1 MDTKDFKRLEKMYSP
16 RYLPGLDGLRA
27 FAVIGI
33 IIYHLNAQWLSGGFL
48 GVDTFFVISGY
59 LITSL
64 LISEYYRTQKIDL
77 LEFWKRRLKR
87 LIPAVLFL
95 ICVVLTF
102 TLIFKPEL
110 IIQMKRDA
118 IAAIFYVSNWWYISQ
133 NVDYF
138 NQFAI
143 EPLKHLWSLAI
154 EEQFYL
160 LFPLV
165 ITFLL
170 HRFKPR
176 NIIQT
181 LFIVSLISLGLMIV
195 IHFITGDNSRVYFG
209 TDTRL
214 QTLLLGC
221 ILAFIWPPFALKK
234 DISRKIVVSL
244 DIIGISG
251 FAVLMTLFFIV
262 GDQDQWIYNGGFYI
276 ISFATLF
283 IIAIAVHPSSLFAKF
298 LSMKPLL
305 IIGKRS
311 YSLYLWH
318 YPIIVF
324 VNSYYVQGQIPVY
337 VYIIEI
343 LLTAL
348 MAEISYRFIET
359 PIRKKGFKAF
369 AFLPKK
375 KGQFA
380 RTVLV
385 ILLLVPS
392 IVVLSGQFDA
402 LGKQHEAE
410 KKEKKTEFKTTKK
423 KVVKKDKQE
432 DKQTANSKE
441 DIKKSSPLLI
451 GDSVM
456 VDIGNVFTKKIPNAQ
471 IDGKVGRQLVDATP
485 IVKSQYK
492 DYAKKGQKVVVELG
506 TNGAFTKDQLNE
518 LLDSFGK
525 ADIYLVSIRVPR
537 DYEGRINK
545 LIYEAA
551 EKRSNVHLVDWY
563 KASAGHPEYFA
574 YDGIHLEYAGSK
586 ALTDLIVKTME
597 THATNKK

>member
-221 ILAFIWPPFALKK
+221 I
-234 DISRKIVVSL
+234 
-244 DIIGISG
+244 
-251 FAVLMTLFFIV
+251 
-262 GDQDQWIYNGGFYI
+262 
-276 ISFATLF
+276 
-283 IIAIAVHPSSLFAKF
+283 
-298 LSMKPLL
+298 
-305 IIGKRS
+305 
-311 YSLYLWH
+311 
-318 YPIIVF
+318 
-324 VNSYYVQGQIPVY
+324 
-337 VYIIEI
+337 
-343 LLTAL
+343 
-348 MAEISYRFIET
+348 
-359 PIRKKGFKAF
+359 
-369 AFLPKK
+369 
-375 KGQFA
+375 
-380 RTVLV
+380 
-385 ILLLVPS
+385 
-392 IVVLSGQFDA
+392 
-402 LGKQHEAE
+402 
-410 KKEKKTEFKTTKK
+410 
-423 KVVKKDKQE
+423 
-432 DKQTANSKE
+432 
-441 DIKKSSPLLI
+441 
-451 GDSVM
+451 
-456 VDIGNVFTKKIPNAQ
+456 
-471 IDGKVGRQLVDATP
+471 
-485 IVKSQYK
+485 
-492 DYAKKGQKVVVELG
+492 
-506 TNGAFTKDQLNE
+506 
-518 LLDSFGK
+518 
-525 ADIYLVSIRVPR
+525 
-537 DYEGRINK
+537 
-545 LIYEAA
+545 
-551 EKRSNVHLVDWY
+551 
-563 KASAGHPEYFA
+563 
-574 YDGIHLEYAGSK
+574 
-586 ALTDLIVKTME
+586 
-597 THATNKK
+597 